1 MGGCSSRCSNTTPLD
16 ANANDTKMVWC
27 GENGRM
33 LVGYPN
39 SSARAAADVAS
50 GKDTSAVAIDTY
62 VRFGGVDKKEDVRHV
77 VRWLLLRGLLIEGCN
92 IEGKIADAP
101 LHRVLFATESVLGPI
116 GRVASLLDVPL
127 LVPEVRLKPAGFLL
141 AL

>member
-1 MGGCSSRCSNTTPLD
+1 
-16 ANANDTKMVWC
+16 MVWC
-27 GENGRM
+27 GENERM

-50 GKDTSAVAIDTY
+50 GADPSAVAIDTY

-77 VRWLLLRGLLIEGCN
+77 VRWLLLRGLLIEGRN
-92 IEGKIADAP
+92 IEGRCTACCCCKIADAP

>member
-1 MGGCSSRCSNTTPLD
+1 
-16 ANANDTKMVWC
+16 
-27 GENGRM
+27 M

-50 GKDTSAVAIDTY
+50 GADTSAVAIDTY